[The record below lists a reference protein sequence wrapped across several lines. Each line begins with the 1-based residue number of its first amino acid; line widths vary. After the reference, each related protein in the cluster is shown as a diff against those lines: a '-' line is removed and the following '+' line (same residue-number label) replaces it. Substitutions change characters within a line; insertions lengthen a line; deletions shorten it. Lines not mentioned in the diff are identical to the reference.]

1 MAGLIVYV
9 ASSFRHL
16 HAVRLLNRE
25 LRARGFEVLDWT
37 EKAVPPEG
45 LNAAQRRQ
53 WMDTDH
59 GGEVFAFCARACRD
73 ADLVL
78 YVGTAGQD
86 AGVEVGMA
94 YGFGVPVLGLRGPLE
109 SPGLML
115 HGAGCLWVD
124 SLDGVLAVLEYLAR
138 SVECD
143 PELRERAALAVLLA
157 RFPAASAPDA
167 LNVREA
173 QECFVT
179 LRAD

>member
-1 MAGLIVYV
+1 MTEVRVYV

-25 LRARGFEVLDWT
+25 LRALGCAVLDWT
-37 EKAVPPEG
+37 EKAVPPED
-45 LNAAQRRQ
+45 LNAAQRRV

-59 GGEVFAFCARACRD
+59 GGEVFSFCARACRE

-94 YGFGVPVLGLRGPLE
+94 FGNGVPVLGLRGPLE

-115 HGAGCLWVD
+115 HGAVCLWAESMDRLLWVMEKLVRD
-124 SLDGVLAVLEYLAR
+124 VAR
-138 SVECD
+138 E
-143 PELRERAALAVLLA
+143 PGLRERSALAGWLRSL
-157 RFPAASAPDA
+157 SA
-167 LNVREA
+167 
-173 QECFVT
+173 
-179 LRAD
+179 